1 MIGGRAVRVEGV
13 VDPRF
18 ADVRDAFA
26 SNFAAGLELGA
37 SLCIGV
43 DGSVV
48 VDIWGGHADVNRSR
62 TWERDTVACAYS
74 CTKGVVAMAA
84 LALVADGRLSL
95 DEPVA
100 SYWPEFAAAG
110 KAEIPVRWLLT
121 HEAGLPAIA
130 PKMRFGSLSD
140 WRAMTGALAAQSPWW
155 TPGTAHGYHG
165 VTYGHLVGEVIR
177 RVTDGSVDAFVQ
189 QRLCAPA
196 AAVFSI
202 GVGDVADLAD
212 VADVAMLEAP
222 TSTFFDAWPVG
233 GLGSK
238 SYWNPGDC
246 NSLEHVNSPA
256 FRNAEIPAANG
267 HTNARGLEALYRAFA
282 SGGGGGSRD
291 LVDEASRVH
300 VVGDD
305 LVMLMRTAFGL
316 GFEVTIPE
324 FSFGPGARTWG
335 HNGSGGSLGLVDP
348 DAGITLGYVMNNLRW
363 TTSRSD
369 ERWEPIFAALYGS
382 L

>member
-1 MIGGRAVRVEGV
+1 MTRSEAPNVEGR

-18 ADVRDAFA
+18 APVRDAFA
-26 SNFAAGLELGA
+26 SNFSGGLELGA

-43 DGSVV
+43 DGVV
-48 VDIWGGHADVNRSR
+48 VADVWGGHADAAR
-62 TWERDTVACAYS
+62 TLPWTRDTVACGYS

-95 DEPVA
+95 DAPVA

-110 KAEIPVRWLLT
+110 KAGLPVRWLLT
-121 HEAGLPAIA
+121 HEAGLPAVER
-130 PKMRFGSLSD
+130 KMRFGSLSD
-140 WRAMTGALAAQSPWW
+140 WQAMTEALADQRPWW
-155 TPGTAHGYHG
+155 EPGTAHGYHG
-165 VTYGHLVGEVIR
+165 VTFGHLVGEVIR
-177 RVTDGSVDAFVQ
+177 RVTHGTVDEFVR

-196 AAVFSI
+196 DAAFTI
-202 GVGDVADLAD
+202 GTGSAREIAD
-212 VADVAMLEAP
+212 VTMLEPP
-222 TSTFFDAWPVG
+222 TATFFDSWEVG

-256 FRNAEIPAANG
+256 FRTAEIPAANG
-267 HTNARGLEALYRAFA
+267 HTNGRGLEALYRAFA
-282 SGGGGGSRD
+282 SGQVCPRE
-291 LVDEASRVH
+291 LVGEASRVH

-305 LVMLMRTAFGL
+305 LVMGMPTAFGL

-324 FSFGPGARTWG
+324 FALGPGARSWG

-363 TTSRSD
+363 TTERSD
-369 ERWEPIFAALYGS
+369 ERWEPIFAALYGA